1 VLRTLASIVE
11 AEEASVRVPIIM
23 TVLASTACVASHASL
38 TMPAANA
45 EAAHASGVRPV
56 VEQYAALP
64 LVFEPAP
71 AMHGKSRFVSHG
83 AHYAI
88 ALSTDG
94 AQLAWRPPRD
104 VHVPETGFAIRFVAP
119 EPHTTIAGALPQPTR
134 IHHVGDPN
142 GPDRTDVPTYARV
155 VVSGVYR
162 GIDVAFH
169 GRGGELEYD
178 VIVAPGSDPSRFALR
193 VDEGVDV
200 ALDDAGGVRLTAP
213 GGSLTLRRPV
223 AYQDVDGMRTSVTS
237 EFVIEAGRDVRF
249 RLGDYD
255 RQRALVVDPV
265 VSYAT
270 YVGGSAFEQGSAIAV
285 DASGSAYVAGYTAS
299 PDFPLVTA
307 LDRSI
312 GRKGDVDVFVSKLN
326 ASGTALVWSTY
337 IGGSAS
343 GDRAIGIAVDAAGSA
358 YVAGNTTGTDFP
370 TTPGAWQRTSGGSA
384 AFVAKLAPGGNA
396 LAYSTYVAGAAA
408 NAIAIDSSG
417 HAFVAGS
424 ANPSFS
430 ATSGALQALPGNA
443 SKTGFVLKLDAAGSA
458 PSFATFLG
466 GSGSDE
472 ATSIAVDAQG
482 SAYVGGWTTSGDF
495 PLVGALQST
504 ARGGKEAFVA
514 KLDATGSRL
523 AYSTLLGGALDDAV
537 NAIAVDGGGSAYVA
551 GETYSP
557 DFPVK
562 DGFQMR
568 KAGANLV
575 NSSVGNAFVAKL
587 APAGDALV
595 YASFLGG
602 EVCLTLCELV
612 FGPQPQFNA
621 DAAFGIAVDASGHA
635 FVSGIAKSY
644 TFPLIDSTA
653 SRKQDDREDSAFVSK
668 VAISG
673 RSLLWS
679 TFVRTGFGE
688 GSNPWTRFPFGAAT
702 GIAVDPAGAAYVTG
716 DADQFSVFSPS
727 PGAFQTDNGFSASA
741 VVTKFAAAP
750 AMTLTAS
757 NERVDAPSPVAL
769 TATLAG
775 SALGNVIFMDGAT
788 AIGSAPLSVDRAT
801 LTVTL
806 PQGIHALTAL
816 LRVPGSASDTPVLY
830 QVVDAPLSCTQ

>member
-312 GRKGDVDVFVSKLN
+312 GRTGDVDVFVSKLN

-343 GDRAIGIAVDAAGSA
+343 GDRAIGIAVDAA
-358 YVAGNTTGTDFP
+358 
-370 TTPGAWQRTSGGSA
+370 
-384 AFVAKLAPGGNA
+384 
-396 LAYSTYVAGAAA
+396 
-408 NAIAIDSSG
+408 
-417 HAFVAGS
+417 
-424 ANPSFS
+424 
-430 ATSGALQALPGNA
+430 
-443 SKTGFVLKLDAAGSA
+443 
-458 PSFATFLG
+458 
-466 GSGSDE
+466 
-472 ATSIAVDAQG
+472 G